1 MNKLVILGA
10 GESGVGAAI
19 LGKKLGYDVF
29 VSDRGK
35 IGEGYI
41 KELVQHGI
49 DYEEGS
55 HDETRI
61 LEANEVV
68 KSPGVPDKGE
78 LVKKIK
84 NAGISV
90 VSEIEFAGR
99 HTSGKIIAI
108 TGSNGKTTTT
118 KLTYHL
124 LKTAGM
130 DVGMAGNIGYSFARM
145 VAEGGK
151 EIYVL
156 ELSSFQLDGIE
167 AFKPDISILLNI
179 TPDHLDRY
187 DYRMENYVRS
197 KMRIMMN
204 QRADDLFIYNLDD
217 KEIAAFLKHRRLR
230 TKGLGVRAK
239 MYRNGMLRC
248 KNGER
253 FSMAKSSLKGPHN
266 WLNAYCAA
274 EAAWRVGVDAEAI
287 QAGLD
292 TFVNAPHR
300 LEWVAQIDGV
310 DFVNDSKATNVDSVY
325 WALLAMTKPVVLM
338 LGGLDK
344 GNDYTQIA
352 PLVEQKVKAIVCMG
366 LDNEKIMS
374 FFSPIVKSLQE
385 TKSVGDA
392 VKVARKYAEPGDVV
406 LLSPACA
413 SFDLFRNY
421 EDRGNQFKALVK
433 SF

>member
-1 MNKLVILGA
+1 
-10 GESGVGAAI
+10 
-19 LGKKLGYDVF
+19 
-29 VSDRGK
+29 
-35 IGEGYI
+35 
-41 KELVQHGI
+41 
-49 DYEEGS
+49 
-55 HDETRI
+55 
-61 LEANEVV
+61 
-68 KSPGVPDKGE
+68 
-78 LVKKIK
+78 
-84 NAGISV
+84 
-90 VSEIEFAGR
+90 
-99 HTSGKIIAI
+99 
-108 TGSNGKTTTT
+108 
-118 KLTYHL
+118 
-124 LKTAGM
+124 
-130 DVGMAGNIGYSFARM
+130 
-145 VAEGGK
+145 
-151 EIYVL
+151 L